1 MRAEEIKSHMRVCS
15 RHFPDGDASKH
26 PNPTLGKRLS
36 SPINKREPRAKRA
49 RKREQNRQ
57 LSSPTPTGSRPDSI
71 SISPTPTGSTPD
83 SPVQQHA
90 LLTTPVGE
98 QLQSDYSVH
107 ELPSECAQPSTSHMA
122 SSERDAV
129 VDRALLARIEFLE
142 AENASLNQKITS
154 NHFRLEQM
162 QHDNR
167 LVRFY
172 TGFISFAAFFD
183 FLLTI

>member
-1 MRAEEIKSHMRVCS
+1 M
-15 RHFPDGDASKH
+15 
-26 PNPTLGKRLS
+26 
-36 SPINKREPRAKRA
+36 
-49 RKREQNRQ
+49 
-57 LSSPTPTGSRPDSI
+57 
-71 SISPTPTGSTPD
+71 
-83 SPVQQHA
+83 QQHA

-142 AENASLNQKITS
+142 AENASLKKNQKITL
-154 NHFRLEQM
+154 NHFRLEQI
-162 QHDNR
+162 QHDDR

-172 TGFISFAAFFD
+172 TGFISFAVYEM
-183 FLLTI
+183 LLTI